1 MRFITLLATSTIT
14 FVSAIKQCVKTQE
27 DGYMGQTKTQ
37 VDYALENLDKVV
49 QEIETWYQTT
59 GVPTIESHKKQVFE
73 AALAEVEQRKG

>member
-14 FVSAIKQCVKTQE
+14 FVSAIKQGVKTQE

-37 VDYALENLDKVV
+37 VDYALENLDNVV